1 MILGLSVVKVEET
14 DVAVPSGPVAA
25 IVKVYAVEGCSS
37 SVVAQV
43 PSGSTCP
50 GTAVPLASTRVTA
63 PKVPDEAFTVTG
75 ALGRTSAARSAGVTA
90 STAGV
95 VSGVGVVVGEL
106 CCAFDFGL
114 PLAEPTERPW
124 QAVSRTLSA
133 TRAAAQPWARWN
145 LNDTD
150 TTSTDSHIMASGRW
164 FHRTP
169 VRPATEEDAH
179 A

>member
-1 MILGLSVVKVEET
+1 MTLGLSVVKVEET
-14 DVAVPSGPVAA
+14 DVGVPSGPVAG

-37 SVVAQV
+37 WVVAQV

-50 GTAVPLASTRVTA
+50 GTAAPLASTRVTT
-63 PKVPDEAFTVTG
+63 PKVPDDAFTVTG

-95 VSGVGVVVGEL
+95 VLGVGVVVGALCWEL
-106 CCAFDFGL
+106 AFGL

-133 TRAAAQPWARWN
+133 TSAAA
-145 LNDTD
+145 
-150 TTSTDSHIMASGRW
+150 
-164 FHRTP
+164 
-169 VRPATEEDAH
+169 
-179 A
+179 